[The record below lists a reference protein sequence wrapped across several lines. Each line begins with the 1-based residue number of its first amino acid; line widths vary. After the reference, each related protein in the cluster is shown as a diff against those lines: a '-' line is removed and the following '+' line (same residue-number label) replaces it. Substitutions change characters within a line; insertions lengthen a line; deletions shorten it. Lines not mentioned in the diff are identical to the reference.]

1 MDIILMEYV
10 PPILVL
16 VIAGAL
22 DYWYLKRIYN
32 MIEFSKKSYKLI
44 DIVLVIIAL
53 IVLSILMILQTALA
67 IEAIV

>member
-44 DIVLVIIAL
+44 DIVLVIIAV